1 MPAVLEQPSPR
12 AAEAAEHVEH
22 RLGGGPRPSRRSPA
36 PVVQWRSAG
45 GSACLHVGPP
55 SGLPS
60 PPQPGPAAYR
70 GVPRIAEDTAVLF
83 STASPLESHGV
94 SDHEAGDDI
103 REARTKYRR
112 FPELPDGRTIAE
124 FLERFEPPLKAG
136 FKDFEETAAD
146 AGPPPDS
153 EAGTAPGGAPARPRK
168 RRDCGADGSRKRRK
182 KAPGKGAGG
191 SESAPP
197 AAAVSSAAGVSNLSV
212 CTLILL

>member
-1 MPAVLEQPSPR
+1 MNILDDKVKLLNHPETAGQRNAPR
-12 AAEAAEHVEH
+12 N
-22 RLGGGPRPSRRSPA
+22 
-36 PVVQWRSAG
+36 
-45 GSACLHVGPP
+45 
-55 SGLPS
+55 
-60 PPQPGPAAYR
+60 
-70 GVPRIAEDTAVLF
+70 AEDTSVLF
-83 STASPLESHGV
+83 STTSPLESHEV

-103 REARTKYRR
+103 REKGTTYRR
-112 FPELPDGRTIAE
+112 FPEMPDGPTIAE
-124 FLERFEPPLKAG
+124 CLERFEPPLKAG

-168 RRDCGADGSRKRRK
+168 RRDCGADSGRKRCK

-197 AAAVSSAAGVSNLSV
+197 AAVVSRAAGVLNLSV